1 MRGPVSAA
9 AKRLKHSR
17 TLRQFSR
24 SSAAVKVL
32 VINQGSFNLG
42 FYMLLPYLAGYLTG
56 DLGFAA
62 WAVGLVLGVR
72 SFSQQGMFVVG
83 GTLADRLGYKPVIIA
98 GCVIRLVGF
107 GSFAV
112 FGTLWGIVAAAVLS
126 GFGAALFSPAVD
138 AYLAHE
144 SEEERAEAFSLF
156 NVFGESG
163 ALLGPLIGVALLGVD
178 FRLICIVASV
188 LFLALA
194 VIQVYYLPARDG
206 VEAASGTHFLSDWK
220 EALSDRAFVLFAL
233 AMTGYFVLFNQLYLA
248 LPFEVERLTGS
259 QTGVGVMFALSS
271 FVWVAAQMRTTE
283 LLKGSFRPPTSITL
297 GLTLMGAAFLPPLVA
312 GPLLP
317 VEGGGALASAVNLS
331 PVIVSALILTVGM
344 MVAKPFAMDLI
355 PLLSDNRRLGT
366 HYGLYYVFGGIV
378 AAGGNAVAGGFFD
391 LARATGLTALPWLAL
406 LAVGMTCAAGI
417 LALDRRG
424 KLGAHETGSLPELH
438 EEEALNRRA

>member
-1 MRGPVSAA
+1 MIR
-9 AKRLKHSR
+9 KLKDSR

-42 FYMLLPYLAGYLTG
+42 FYMLLPYLAGYLSG

-98 GCVIRLVGF
+98 GCIIRLVGF

-163 ALLGPLIGVALLGVD
+163 ALLGPLVGVALLGVD
-178 FRLICIVASV
+178 FRLICVVASI

-194 VIQVYYLPARDG
+194 IIQVYYLPARDG
-206 VEAASGTHFLSDWK
+206 VEAASETHFLSDWK
-220 EALSDRAFVLFAL
+220 EALANRAFVLFAL

-271 FVWVAAQMRTTE
+271 LVWVAAQMRTTE
-283 LLKGSFRPPTSITL
+283 ALKSNLRPPVSIVL

-317 VEGGGALASAVNLS
+317 VEGGVLGSVTLAAAVNLS
-331 PVIVSALILTVGM
+331 PVVASALILTVGM

-355 PLLSDNRRLGT
+355 PVLSDGRRLGT
-366 HYGLYYVFGGIV
+366 HYGLYYVFGGVV

-406 LAVGMTCAAGI
+406 LAVGLACAAGI
-417 LALDRRG
+417 LTLDRRG
-424 KLGAHETGSLPELH
+424 KLGVHKSGSFRESH

>member
-1 MRGPVSAA
+1 MRPVSAT
-9 AKRLKHSR
+9 AKKLKHSR

-42 FYMLLPYLAGYLTG
+42 FYMLLPYLAGYLSG

-98 GCVIRLVGF
+98 GCIIRLVGF

-163 ALLGPLIGVALLGVD
+163 ALLGPLVGVALLGVD
-178 FRLICIVASV
+178 FRLICVVASV
-188 LFLALA
+188 LFLVLA
-194 VIQVYYLPARDG
+194 VVQIYYLPARDG
-206 VEAASGTHFLSDWK
+206 VEAASETHFLSDWK
-220 EALSDRAFVLFAL
+220 EALANRAFVLFAL

-271 FVWVAAQMRTTE
+271 LLWVAAQMRTTE
-283 LLKGSFRPPTSITL
+283 LLKGSFRPPASITL
-297 GLTLMGAAFLPPLVA
+297 GLFLMGAAFLPPLVA

-317 VEGGGALASAVNLS
+317 VEGGALAAAVNLS
-331 PVIVSALILTVGM
+331 PVIASALILTVGM

-355 PLLSDNRRLGT
+355 PVLSDNRRLGT

-406 LAVGMTCAAGI
+406 LIVGLSCAAGI

-424 KLGAHETGSLPELH
+424 KLGARETGDLQELY
-438 EEEALNRRA
+438 EEETLNRQV

>member
-1 MRGPVSAA
+1 MIR
-9 AKRLKHSR
+9 RLKDSR

-72 SFSQQGMFVVG
+72 SFSQQGMFVIG

-98 GCVIRLVGF
+98 GCIIRLVGF

-112 FGTLWGIVAAAVLS
+112 FANLWGIIAAAVLS
-126 GFGAALFSPAVD
+126 GLGAALFSPAVD

-163 ALLGPLIGVALLGVD
+163 ALLGPIVGVALLGVD
-178 FRLICIVASV
+178 FRLICIVASL

-194 VIQVYYLPARDG
+194 IIQVFYLPARDG
-206 VEAASGTHFLSDWK
+206 VEAASEQSFLSDWK
-220 EALSDRAFVLFAL
+220 EALANRAFVLFAL

-271 FVWVAAQMRTTE
+271 LLWVAAQMRTTE
-283 LLKGSFRPPTSITL
+283 LLKGSFRPPTSIVL

-317 VEGGGALASAVNLS
+317 LDGGALAAAVNLS
-331 PVIVSALILTVGM
+331 PVVASALILTAGM

-355 PLLSDNRRLGT
+355 PVLSDNRRLGT
-366 HYGLYYVFGGIV
+366 HYGLFYVFGGIV

-406 LAVGMTCAAGI
+406 LAVGLACAAGV
-417 LALDRRG
+417 LALDRSG
-424 KLGAHETGSLPELH
+424 KLGSRKSGSFREVH
-438 EEEALNRRA
+438 EEEALNRQA

>member
-1 MRGPVSAA
+1 MRSGTGLFG
-9 AKRLKHSR
+9 RSR
-17 TLRQFSR
+17 TLRQFAD
-24 SSAAVKVL
+24 SSTAVKVL

-83 GTLADRLGYKPVIIA
+83 GTLADRLGYKPVIVA
-98 GCVIRLVGF
+98 GCIVRLVGF

-144 SEEERAEAFSLF
+144 SEDQRAEAFSLF
-156 NVFGESG
+156 NVFGETG
-163 ALLGPLIGVALLGVD
+163 ALLGPLVGVALLGVD
-178 FRLICIVASV
+178 FRLICVVASV

-194 VIQVYYLPARDG
+194 VIQVYYLPDRDG
-206 VEAASGTHFLSDWK
+206 VEAASETHFLSDWK
-220 EALSDRAFVLFAL
+220 AALANRAFVLFAL
-233 AMTGYFVLFNQLYLA
+233 GMTGYFILFNQLYLA

-271 FVWVAAQMRTTE
+271 LLWVAAQMRTTD
-283 LLKGSFRPPTSITL
+283 LLKGSLRPPTSIII
-297 GLTLMGAAFLPPLVA
+297 GLTLMGGAFLPPLLA

-317 VEGGGALASAVNLS
+317 LPGGGPVASAINLS
-331 PVIVSALILTVGM
+331 PVVASALILTAGM

-355 PLLSDNRRLGT
+355 PVLSDNRRLGT

-378 AAGGNAVAGGFFD
+378 AAGGNAAAGGVFD
-391 LARATGLTALPWLAL
+391 LARATGMAALPWLAL
-406 LAVGMTCAAGI
+406 LAVGPVCAGVI
-417 LALDRRG
+417 LVLDRRG
-424 KLGAHETGSLPELH
+424 AFEARKTEATRELAG
-438 EEEALNRRA
+438 ELSDK